1 MLPICNTA
9 PQLCRSW
16 DSNTK
21 LWSQLWEGLKQT
33 PSGLE
38 DALKPMLNL
47 ARPSWSH
54 LARCPG
60 MTKGPSGSSHSALA
74 LTWAK
79 LLPQQWLHV
88 IAWLP
93 ESSWER
99 PQSRRWDARWEMQHG
114 VKSISCHWAARMESA
129 GHLKPSPAAAKR
141 DVILHGAGR
150 KQP

>member
-1 MLPICNTA
+1 MLPICDAA

-33 PSGLE
+33 LSGLE

-47 ARPSWSH
+47 ARPSWSY

-60 MTKGPSGSSHSALA
+60 MTKGPSGSSYSALA
-74 LTWAK
+74 LRWAK

-93 ESSWER
+93 ESSWE
-99 PQSRRWDARWEMQHG
+99 
-114 VKSISCHWAARMESA
+114 
-129 GHLKPSPAAAKR
+129 
-141 DVILHGAGR
+141 
-150 KQP
+150 